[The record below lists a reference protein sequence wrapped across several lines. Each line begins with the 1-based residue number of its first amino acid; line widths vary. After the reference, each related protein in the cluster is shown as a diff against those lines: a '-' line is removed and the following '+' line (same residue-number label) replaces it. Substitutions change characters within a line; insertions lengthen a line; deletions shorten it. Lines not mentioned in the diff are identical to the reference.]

1 MKVGIL
7 YSEKEVDNELEH
19 RINPHGSIQMDVTLE
34 SIKNALENR
43 GHETTLIPAVIN
55 LPTKLR
61 ELSDLDIIFNLSTGI
76 TKKSQQA
83 HVVSI
88 LEMMSIPFLGS
99 GLSSQ
104 VLSLEKHVAKKIFD
118 YEGIPTPKFQVFYTG
133 EEKLREDL
141 NFPLILKPVH
151 EGSSMGIT
159 EDSIV
164 TDEESFKI
172 RVSEIISDFKQAA
185 MVEEFIV
192 GREFTVGIMG
202 NDKLEVLPIEEIVFD
217 HRDTKKLGV
226 MTLDI
231 KTRDAIVPKTPAD
244 IPKEKAEEIVTYAK
258 KIFRVLGCRD
268 FARIDLRM
276 DNQGVPYFLEVNA
289 LPGLQPEYSEFPRMA
304 AAAGYMY
311 DELIEKLMFIAL
323 DRYKTKNKYI

>member
-19 RINPHGSIQMDVTLE
+19 RINPHGSIQMDVTVE

-43 GHETTLIPAVIN
+43 GHDTILIPAVIN
-55 LPTKLR
+55 LPTKLI
-61 ELSDLDIIFNLSTGI
+61 ELSDLDIIFNLSSGI

-88 LEMMSIPFLGS
+88 LEMMGIPFVGS

-104 VLSLEKHVAKKIFD
+104 VLSLEKHVAKKIFA
-118 YEGIPTPKFQVFYTG
+118 YERIPTPKFQVLYTG
-133 EEKLREDL
+133 QEKLREDL

-159 EDSIV
+159 EESIV
-164 TDEESFKI
+164 TDEESFRT
-172 RVSEIISDFKQAA
+172 RVFEMINDFKQAVI
-185 MVEEFIV
+185 VEEFIL
-192 GREFTVGIMG
+192 GREFTIGIMG
-202 NDKLEVLPIEEIVFD
+202 NDRVEVLPIEEIVFD
-217 HRDTKKLGV
+217 HRDTSKLGV

-231 KTRDAIVPKTPAD
+231 KTRDAIIPKAPAD
-244 IPKEKAEEIVTYAK
+244 IPKEKAEEFTTYAK
-258 KIFRVLGCRD
+258 KIFKVLDCLD

-276 DNQGVPYFLEVNA
+276 DKHGNPFFLEVNT

-304 AAAGYMY
+304 AVAGYNY

-323 DRYKTKNKYI
+323 DRYK